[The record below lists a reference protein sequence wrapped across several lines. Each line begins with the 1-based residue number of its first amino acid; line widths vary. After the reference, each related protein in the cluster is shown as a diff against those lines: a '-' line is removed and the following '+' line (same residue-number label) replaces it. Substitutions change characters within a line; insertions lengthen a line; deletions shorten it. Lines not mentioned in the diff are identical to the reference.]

1 MDSITEMDMTQ
12 LHAKID
18 QLTAQVQAQQAKIEL
33 LVPKNNGYQQ
43 LDAKFDAVIAYVDAQ
58 HRRQAEMDELKND
71 VLPIANHMIKL
82 SIDELAEISSD
93 FQLEDM
99 FFLVKRL
106 LRDVNLLTD
115 LLGRMEG
122 AVELFDEVQVIGNQ
136 AFHQAVLELDRMER
150 EGYFNFA
157 RSGYKVIQR
166 IVEEFDEDDVNALGD
181 NIVTI
186 LTTVK
191 NLTQPEI
198 MDLTNNALSAFNE
211 DPVPDGNVSV
221 FQLLREMSDPK
232 VRRGLARML
241 NMVKVLADQP
251 ATSNN

>member
-1 MDSITEMDMTQ
+1 MDASSDMDMTQ
-12 LHAKID
+12 LHTKID
-18 QLTAQVQAQQAKIEL
+18 QLTAQVQAQQTQIEL
-33 LVPKNNGYQQ
+33 LVPKDNGYQQ
-43 LDAKFDAVIAYVDAQ
+43 LDDKLDAVIAYVDEQ
-58 HRRQAEMDELKND
+58 HRRQAEMDEFKND
-71 VLPIANHMIKL
+71 VLPIANHMVKL
-82 SIDELAEISSD
+82 SIDELAEIGSD

-157 RSGYKVIQR
+157 RSGYQVIQR
-166 IVEEFDEDDVNALGD
+166 IVEEFDEDDVSALGD

-211 DPVPDGNVSV
+211 EPVPDGNVSV

-232 VRRGLARML
+232 VRRGMARLL

-251 ATSNN
+251 AASKN

>member
-1 MDSITEMDMTQ
+1 MDVNSDMDMTQ
-12 LHAKID
+12 LHTKID
-18 QLTAQVQAQQAKIEL
+18 QLTAQVQAQQAQIEL
-33 LVPKNNGYQQ
+33 LVPKDNGYQQ
-43 LDAKFDAVIAYVDAQ
+43 LDDKLGAVIAYVDEQ
-58 HRRQAEMDELKND
+58 HRRQAEMDEFKND
-71 VLPIANHMIKL
+71 VLPIANHMVKL
-82 SIDELAEISSD
+82 SIDELAEIGSD

-99 FFLVKRL
+99 FFLIKRL

-157 RSGYKVIQR
+157 RSGYKIIQR
-166 IVEEFDEDDVNALGD
+166 IVEEFDEEDVNALGD

-211 DPVPDGNVSV
+211 EPVPDGNVSILR
-221 FQLLREMSDPK
+221 LLREMSDPK
-232 VRRGLARML
+232 VRRGMARLM

-251 ATSNN
+251 AAPNN

>member
-1 MDSITEMDMTQ
+1 MDASTEMDVTQ
-12 LHAKID
+12 LHTKID
-18 QLTAQVQAQQAKIEL
+18 LLTAQVKSQQAQIEL
-33 LVPKNNGYQQ
+33 LVPNNNGYQE
-43 LDAKFDAVIAYVDAQ
+43 LDAKLDAVIAYVDEQ
-58 HRRQAEMDELKND
+58 HRRQADMDEFKSD
-71 VLPIANHMIKL
+71 VLPIANHMVKL
-82 SIDELAEISSD
+82 SIDELAEIGSD

-166 IVEEFDEDDVNALGD
+166 IIEEFDEDDVNALGD

-221 FQLLREMSDPK
+221 FQLLRDMSDPK
-232 VRRGLARML
+232 VRRGMARML
-241 NMVKVLADQP
+241 NMVRVLADQP

>member
-1 MDSITEMDMTQ
+1 MDASTEMDVTQ
-12 LHAKID
+12 LHTKID
-18 QLTAQVQAQQAKIEL
+18 LLTAQVQAQQAQIEL

-43 LDAKFDAVIAYVDAQ
+43 LDAKLDAVIAYVDEQ
-58 HRRQAEMDELKND
+58 HRRQAELDEFKND
-71 VLPIANHMIKL
+71 VLPIANHMVKL
-82 SIDELAEISSD
+82 SIDELAEIGSD

-106 LRDVNLLTD
+106 LRDVNLLSD

-211 DPVPDGNVSV
+211 EPVPDGNVSV
-221 FQLLREMSDPK
+221 VQLLREMSDPK
-232 VRRGLARML
+232 VRRGMARLM

-251 ATSNN
+251 ESSNN

>member
-1 MDSITEMDMTQ
+1 MGASSDMDMTQ
-12 LHAKID
+12 LHTKID
-18 QLTAQVQAQQAKIEL
+18 ELTAQVQAQQTQIEL
-33 LVPKNNGYQQ
+33 LLPNNNGYQR
-43 LDAKFDAVIAYVDAQ
+43 LDDKLDSIISYVDDQ
-58 HRRQAEMDELKND
+58 RRRQAEMDEFKND
-71 VLPIANHMIKL
+71 VLPIANHMVKL
-82 SIDELAEISSD
+82 SIDELAEIGSD

-115 LLGRMEG
+115 LLGRMEST
-122 AVELFDEVQVIGNQ
+122 VELFDEVQVIGNQ

-157 RSGYKVIQR
+157 RSGYKIIQR
-166 IVEEFDEDDVNALGD
+166 IVEEFDEEDVNALGD

-211 DPVPDGNVSV
+211 EPVPDGNVSV
-221 FQLLREMSDPK
+221 LQLLREMSDPK
-232 VRRGLARML
+232 VRRGMARLM

-251 ATSNN
+251 AAPNN

>member
-1 MDSITEMDMTQ
+1 MDASSDMDMTQ
-12 LHAKID
+12 LHTKID
-18 QLTAQVQAQQAKIEL
+18 QLTAQVQAQQTQIEL
-33 LVPKNNGYQQ
+33 LVPKDNGYQQ
-43 LDAKFDAVIAYVDAQ
+43 LDDKLDAVIAYVDEQ
-58 HRRQAEMDELKND
+58 HRRQADMDEFKND
-71 VLPIANHMIKL
+71 VLPIANHMVKL
-82 SIDELAEISSD
+82 SIDELAEIGSD

-157 RSGYKVIQR
+157 RSGYQVIQR
-166 IVEEFDEDDVNALGD
+166 IVEEFDEDDVSALGD

-211 DPVPDGNVSV
+211 EPVPDGNVSV

-232 VRRGLARML
+232 VRRGMARLL

-251 ATSNN
+251 AASKN

>member
-1 MDSITEMDMTQ
+1 MDASTEMDMPQ
-12 LHAKID
+12 LHTKID
-18 QLTAQVQAQQAKIEL
+18 QLTAQVQAQQAQIEL

-43 LDAKFDAVIAYVDAQ
+43 LDTKLDAVIAYVDDQ
-58 HRRQAEMDELKND
+58 RRRQADMDEFKND
-71 VLPIANHMIKL
+71 VLPIANHMVKL
-82 SIDELAEISSD
+82 SIDELAEIGSD

-115 LLGRMEG
+115 LLGRMES

-157 RSGYKVIQR
+157 RGGWQIIQR

-181 NIVTI
+181 NIVAI

-211 DPVPDGNVSV
+211 EPVPDGNVSV
-221 FQLLREMSDPK
+221 FQLLRDMSDPK
-232 VRRGLARML
+232 VRRGMARLM

-251 ATSNN
+251 APPKN

>member
-1 MDSITEMDMTQ
+1 MEASINMDMTQ

-18 QLTAQVQAQQAKIEL
+18 QLTAQVQSQQTQIDM
-33 LVPKNNGYQQ
+33 LVPKNNGYQR
-43 LDAKFDAVIAYVDAQ
+43 LDDKLDSVISYVDDQ
-58 HRRQAEMDELKND
+58 RRRQAEMDEFKND
-71 VLPIANHMIKL
+71 VLPIANHMVKL
-82 SIDELAEISSD
+82 SIDELAEIGSD

-115 LLGRMEG
+115 LLSRMES
-122 AVELFDEVQVIGNQ
+122 AVELFDEVQIIGNQ

-157 RSGYKVIQR
+157 RSGYKIIQR

-211 DPVPDGNVSV
+211 EPVPDGNVSV
-221 FQLLREMSDPK
+221 LRLLREMSDPK
-232 VRRGLARML
+232 VRRGMARLM

-251 ATSNN
+251 AATNN

>member
-1 MDSITEMDMTQ
+1 MDARSDMDMTQ
-12 LHAKID
+12 LHTKID
-18 QLTAQVQAQQAKIEL
+18 QLTAQVQAQQAQIEL

-43 LDAKFDAVIAYVDAQ
+43 LDNKLDAVIAYVDEQ
-58 HRRQAEMDELKND
+58 HRRQAEMDEFKND
-71 VLPIANHMIKL
+71 VLPIANHMVKL
-82 SIDELAEISSD
+82 SIDELAEIGSD

-106 LRDVNLLTD
+106 LRDVSLLTD

-157 RSGYKVIQR
+157 RSGYQVIQR
-166 IVEEFDEDDVNALGD
+166 IVEEFDEEDVDALGD

-211 DPVPDGNVSV
+211 EPVPDGNVSV

-232 VRRGLARML
+232 VRRGMARLL

-251 ATSNN
+251 AASKN